1 MAQIVLLVPL
11 STASHEARSPFLKSE
26 CFRLLSL
33 VLAIKPDP
41 QAPSDLDKAAA
52 GKVQEQ
58 SKHVVDAINTALE
71 DDEMR
76 KAKRVRSVLK
86 VIEKFVPVLSGSGS
100 SEVIDGLKK
109 VTTLLNDFSTESES
123 KPLQTLCNKLKEE
136 IDGKV
141 TEMEQ
146 QRQKEEEAAAAGNG
160 GGSGGGGSTSK
171 KLTPKSKKKKKK
183 KK

>member
-58 SKHVVDAINTALE
+58 SKHVVNAIITALE

-86 VIEKFVPVLSGSGS
+86 VIEKFVPVLSGSGIS

-109 VTTLLNDFSTESES
+109 TTKLLMDFSTESES
-123 KPLQTLCNKLKEE
+123 KPLQTVCNKLKEE
-136 IDGKV
+136 VDEKV
-141 TEMEQ
+141 TEIEQ
-146 QRQKEEEAAAAGNG
+146 QQKRQEQEEGNG
-160 GGSGGGGSTSK
+160 GGSGNGGASK
-171 KLTPKSKKKKKK
+171 KLAPKSKKKKKK

>member
-58 SKHVVDAINTALE
+58 SKHVIDAIITALE

-109 VTTLLNDFSTESES
+109 TTTLLNDFSTESES

-146 QRQKEEEAAAAGNG
+146 QRQKEEAAGNG
-160 GGSGGGGSTSK
+160 GGSGGSGASK
-171 KLTPKSKKKKKK
+171 KLAPKSKKKKKK

>member
-1 MAQIVLLVPL
+1 M
-11 STASHEARSPFLKSE
+11 
-26 CFRLLSL
+26 LSL

-58 SKHVVDAINTALE
+58 SKHVIDAIITALE

-109 VTTLLNDFSTESES
+109 TTTLLNDFSTESES

-136 IDGKV
+136 IDEKV

-146 QRQKEEEAAAAGNG
+146 QRQKEEEAAGNG
-160 GGSGGGGSTSK
+160 GGSGASK